1 MARMRKRNPL
11 VVGLD
16 VGTYKIGVIVAELAE
31 GGVEITGIGTAVSR
45 GLKKGVVVNIEAT
58 VESIRRAVD
67 EAELMAGCEI
77 RTVIAGAAGSHL
89 KGFNSHGVVAVKN
102 REVAP
107 GDVERV
113 IDAARAVALPADREV
128 LHVLPQEFIVDDQD
142 GIKEPVGMAG
152 VRLEARVH
160 IVTGGVSSGQN
171 LVKCCNR
178 AGLHVRDV
186 LGGPLAAAEAVL
198 TPEERELGV
207 ALVDLGAGTTSVSV
221 VHAGAIRH
229 TAVLP
234 VGGGHVT
241 NDLAAALRTPFGEAE
256 RLKQRHGSA
265 LVQTAPVD
273 QTIEVAGVGGREPHL
288 LSRRALADVIEPR
301 AEEMLLLVK
310 HEIERA
316 GCDGLLT
323 SGLVLTG
330 GGAALAG
337 LTELTERVFH
347 LPVRLGVPLH
357 LTGLVDA
364 VASPMYSTAV
374 GLVLHGLRQQGP
386 AAARGGDGV
395 RGQIGVVRQRMVE
408 WLREFF

>member
-1 MARMRKRNPL
+1 MARRAPL
-11 VVGLD
+11 IVGLD
-16 VGTYKIGVIVAELAE
+16 VGTYKVGAIVAELTAQ
-31 GGVEITGIGTAVSR
+31 GTEIVGIGSSTSK
-45 GLKKGVVVNIEAT
+45 GLRKGVVVNIEAT
-58 VESIRRAVD
+58 VEAIRKATE

-77 RTVIAGAAGSHL
+77 RSVIVGSAGNHI
-89 KGFNSHGVVAVKN
+89 KGFNSHGVVAVKG
-102 REVAP
+102 REVGP
-107 GDVERV
+107 GNVERV
-113 IDAARAVALPADREV
+113 LDAARAIALPMDRQV

-142 GIKEPVGMAG
+142 GIKEPIGMAG

-160 IVTGGVSSGQN
+160 IVTGAISSGQN
-171 LVKCCNR
+171 LIKCCNR

-186 LGGPLAAAEAVL
+186 LAGPLAAAEAVL

-207 ALVDLGAGTTSVSV
+207 ALIDLGGGTTDVVV

-241 NDLAAALRTPFGEAE
+241 TDLAAALRTPFGEAE

-265 LVQTAPVD
+265 VVQTASVE
-273 QTIEVAGVGGREPHL
+273 QTIEVAGLGGRSPYL

-310 HEIERA
+310 REIERA

-323 SGLVLTG
+323 SGVVLTG
-330 GGAALAG
+330 GGATLAG
-337 LTELTERVFH
+337 LTELADHVFH
-347 LPVRLGVPLH
+347 VPVRLGVPLH

-364 VASPMYSTAV
+364 VA
-374 GLVLHGLRQQGP
+374 R
-386 AAARGGDGV
+386 
-395 RGQIGVVRQRMVE
+395 
-408 WLREFF
+408 